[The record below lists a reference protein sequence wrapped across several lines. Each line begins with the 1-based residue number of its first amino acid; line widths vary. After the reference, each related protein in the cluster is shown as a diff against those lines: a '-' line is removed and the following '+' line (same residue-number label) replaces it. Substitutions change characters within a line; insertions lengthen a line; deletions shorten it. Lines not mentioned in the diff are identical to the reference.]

1 MKNRRSFTREFK
13 LAAVKKVLEKGLT
26 VTEVSKELGINDTLM
41 HNWRRAFKAD
51 GSLESEILSSPSM
64 NAELERLREEKRL

>member
-26 VTEVSKELGINDTLM
+26 VTEVAKE
-41 HNWRRAFKAD
+41 K
-51 GSLESEILSSPSM
+51 S
-64 NAELERLREEKRL
+64 